1 MKSRYTVLATSLAI
15 VTMAII
21 AVACLFQYAN
31 RERCVIRVVNSTSKQ
46 VSHVQV
52 VGLDKIGSF
61 GALLPGASKSV
72 DLVGKNVANAI
83 SISFA
88 NMDGNLASTG
98 TILEPTSEIA
108 GRQFDIQINPDQSVS
123 VTPRDLTLREK
134 LSW

>member
-1 MKSRYTVLATSLAI
+1 MKSRYTVLISSLAI
-15 VTMAII
+15 VTMVII
-21 AVACLFQYAN
+21 AVACLLKYAN
-31 RERCVIRVVNSTSKQ
+31 RERYVIRVVNSTSKQ

-61 GALLPGASKSV
+61 GVLLPGIGKSV
-72 DLVGKNVANAI
+72 DLVGNKVANAI
-83 SISFA
+83 SIRFT
-88 NMDGNLASTG
+88 NMNGNLASTG